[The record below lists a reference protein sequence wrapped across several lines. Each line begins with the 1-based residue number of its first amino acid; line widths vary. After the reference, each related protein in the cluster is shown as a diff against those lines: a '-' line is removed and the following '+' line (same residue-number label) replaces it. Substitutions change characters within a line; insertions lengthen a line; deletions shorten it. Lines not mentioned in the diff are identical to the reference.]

1 MFSQEGLPIVPCNRA
16 SAVMEAEMRMY
27 AARKRSMIGY
37 SIVSATI
44 VACVLWIQF
53 PYTAAAL
60 FVGVMCG
67 IANALLSMWSNERL
81 LDHRSVASFVFG
93 SVLRIGVFG
102 IVSVEFGMHGPAW
115 TIGVYFIGFF
125 TPLGWYA
132 LNAART
138 FPAI

>member
-1 MFSQEGLPIVPCNRA
+1 MMGC
-16 SAVMEAEMRMY
+16 
-27 AARKRSMIGY
+27 

-44 VACVLWIQF
+44 AASVLWIQS
-53 PYTAAAL
+53 PYAAVAL
-60 FVGVMCG
+60 FVGVVCG
-67 IANALLSMWSNERL
+67 IANALLSMWGNERL

-125 TPLGWYA
+125 TPLGLYA
-132 LNAART
+132 LNAARA